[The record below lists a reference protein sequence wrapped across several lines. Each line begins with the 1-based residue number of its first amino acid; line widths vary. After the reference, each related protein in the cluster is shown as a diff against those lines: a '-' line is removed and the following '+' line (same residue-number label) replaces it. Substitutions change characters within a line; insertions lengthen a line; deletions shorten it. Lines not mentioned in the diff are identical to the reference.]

1 MKLWCQAITSQGP
14 SYPLPYEACYQVD
27 VRFGSPICCCF
38 TGFAFGFIGHSR
50 CYCCSPSFFFAH
62 SICLC
67 LSSQYGY
74 CASPF
79 SRHYHR
85 STFPHCFSLVEHAN
99 VTTMNAL
106 KILPP
111 FSSTSLYSP
120 SIVLASMMP
129 SSSSRPSVSLDHVYT
144 SRDIDLMQSMG
155 YRSVIEA
162 VPESNKHENAVT
174 RK

>member
-1 MKLWCQAITSQGP
+1 MKLWCQAVTSQGP
-14 SYPLPYEACYQVD
+14 SQPSCYEACCQVD
-27 VRFGSPICCCF
+27 VWFGSPICCCF
-38 TGFAFGFIGHSR
+38 IGFVFGFIGRSSF
-50 CYCCSPSFFFAH
+50 YCCSSSFFFAH
-62 SICLC
+62 SRSFC
-67 LSSQYGY
+67 LSSYYGY

-79 SRHYHR
+79 SHHYHR

-144 SRDIDLMQSMG
+144 SRNIDLMWSKG
-155 YRSVIEA
+155 YR
-162 VPESNKHENAVT
+162 PE
-174 RK
+174 